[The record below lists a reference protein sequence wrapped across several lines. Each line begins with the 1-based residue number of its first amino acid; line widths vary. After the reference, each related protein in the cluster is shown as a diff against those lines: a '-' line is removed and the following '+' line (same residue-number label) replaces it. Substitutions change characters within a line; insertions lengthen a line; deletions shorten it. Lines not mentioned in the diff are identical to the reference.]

1 MEEMVHADGV
11 MLIIVCYGGVRE
23 ENGS

>member
-23 ENGS
+23 ENRS